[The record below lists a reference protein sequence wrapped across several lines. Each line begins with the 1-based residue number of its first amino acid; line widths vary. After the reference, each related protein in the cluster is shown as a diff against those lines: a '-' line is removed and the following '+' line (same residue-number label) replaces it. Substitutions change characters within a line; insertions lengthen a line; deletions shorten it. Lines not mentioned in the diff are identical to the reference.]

1 MPFARRFVI
10 DSMIVGESKHVIHGL
25 LEVDVTTARERI
37 ARSERD
43 LSFSAYV
50 VACLARSIAAHPI
63 VHAYRS
69 LRGDLV
75 IFDDV
80 DVCVIVETERSQHS
94 SPIPV
99 VLRGAESRTVADLT
113 DEIRRAQ
120 RSARPMGRS
129 RFRLAGYLPGLV
141 RRAVMR
147 LAMKNPSVLKKQAG
161 TAAVTSV
168 GMFGNSP
175 GYGIA
180 HATVHT
186 LGLVVGSITRHHV
199 LGENGRT
206 VARERLQLT
215 VSVDHDI
222 VDGGP
227 AARFT
232 ADLVAALESGDLLRP
247 T

>member
-1 MPFARRFVI
+1 
-10 DSMIVGESKHVIHGL
+10 MIAGESKHIIHGL
-25 LEVDVTTARERI
+25 LDVDVTTARERI

-50 VACLARSIAAHPI
+50 VACVARSIAAHPM

-75 IFDDV
+75 IFDEV
-80 DVCVIVETERSQHS
+80 DVCVMVETDRSQQS
-94 SPIPV
+94 FPVPV
-99 VLRGAESRTVADLT
+99 VLRGAESRSVADLT

-120 RSARPMGRS
+120 RSAEPFGRS
-129 RFRLAGYLPGLV
+129 RFRLAGYVPGPL

-147 LAMKNPSVLKKQAG
+147 LALKSPFVVKKQAG
-161 TAAVTSV
+161 TVAVTSV
-168 GMFGNSP
+168 GMFGDTP

-180 HATVHT
+180 HPSVYT

-199 LGENGRT
+199 SDEKGQT
-206 VARERLQLT
+206 VARERLRLT
-215 VSVDHDI
+215 VSIDHDI

-232 ADLVAALESGDLLRP
+232 ADLVAALESGDLVQP
-247 T
+247 S